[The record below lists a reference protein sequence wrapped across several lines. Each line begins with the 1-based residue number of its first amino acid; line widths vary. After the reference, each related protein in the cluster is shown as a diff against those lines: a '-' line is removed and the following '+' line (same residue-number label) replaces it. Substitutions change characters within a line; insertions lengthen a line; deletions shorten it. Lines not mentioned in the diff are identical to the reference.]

1 MRLDPADNLSY
12 YTKPGGFARPAM
24 PDQDPSF
31 SWSEIKDFVGEL
43 PELLPISPR
52 GYAFVHNAQEAALQD
67 QEENELATS
76 LYAAESGDKQVLRG
90 NVFVIHP
97 RHLDQTMRATLSRQR
112 QSESKL

>member
-1 MRLDPADNLSY
+1 MRLELADNLSY

-43 PELLPISPR
+43 PELLPVSPG
-52 GYAFVHNAQEAALQD
+52 GYAFVQNSEESALRNL
-67 QEENELATS
+67 EENELATS
-76 LYAAESGDKQVLRG
+76 LYAAESGEKKILRG

-97 RHLDQTMRATLSRQR
+97 RHLDETMRATLSRQN
-112 QSESKL
+112 QSHSEF